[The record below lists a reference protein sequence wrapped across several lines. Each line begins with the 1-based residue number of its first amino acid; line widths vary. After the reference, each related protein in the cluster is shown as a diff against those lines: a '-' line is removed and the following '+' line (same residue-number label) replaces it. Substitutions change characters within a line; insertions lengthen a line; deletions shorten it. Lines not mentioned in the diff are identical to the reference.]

1 MAEQRIVMANEFTM
15 GKGGD
20 STAPVGY
27 QPTPEEKEAIKLV
40 DKLYSKAKKHRAQ
53 YDEKW
58 LDFYKMF
65 RGRQWKETR
74 PAYRHSEVVNLI
86 FRAIQSTVPILTDAK
101 PRIEF
106 LPQEPSDREFADLMS
121 KLVDFEWTK
130 GNWQE
135 ELIEAIYDA
144 HFYGAGFLELHI
156 DDDARDGIGAACLK
170 SSDPFY
176 HFPDPKARDVNK
188 ECDFYIYAEPVD
200 VELLKAEYPDKAQ
213 FIKPDLLD
221 MAQSDNK
228 TDFDQVKFKSPVD
241 NRSLV
246 EGTSSYDVKERNKAL
261 KQTLILKSR
270 EFEEEEKIIENDKG
284 ETEVKYVQKLKYPN
298 GRKIVK
304 VGGVLLEDEPYE
316 PEHGKFPY
324 ARILNYTL
332 PREFWGISEVEQ
344 LEGPQKTFNKLIS
357 FALDV
362 LTLMGNPIW
371 VVDTNSG
378 IDTENLFNR
387 PGLIVE
393 KEPGSEVRRE
403 TGVQLQPYVLQMVEL
418 MKSWFDDIQGQPE
431 VSRGIKPEAVSAA
444 SAIEALQDAA
454 NQRLRLKSRH
464 IDAALQDLGQMYA
477 SLVMQYYTAP
487 QVFRLTNNQNVDQ
500 YFKFHVEHEQDESG
514 NPLMDERGSP
524 IRMAKVREIGIDEN
538 GNQVVG
544 EEKSFQIRGKL
555 DVKVITGS
563 TLPFI
568 KAQREGLAFRLLQAG
583 AIDQPELLQAVEWP
597 NWEATWERVKNNQAA
612 MAAAAQPPQG

>member
-1 MAEQRIVMANEFTM
+1 MAEQRVVMANEFTM

-20 STAPVGY
+20 SNPPVGY
-27 QPTPEEKEAIKLV
+27 EPSPEEKEAIKLV
-40 DKLYSKAKKHRAQ
+40 DKLYSKSKKHRSQ

-58 LDFYKMF
+58 LDYYKMF
-65 RGRQWKETR
+65 RGRQWKEQR
-74 PAYRHSEVVNLI
+74 PAYRHSEVINLV
-86 FRAIQSTVPILTDAK
+86 FRAIQSSVPILTDAK
-101 PRIEF
+101 PRIEY
-106 LPQEPSDREFADLMS
+106 LPQEPSDREFADIMS
-121 KLVDFEWTK
+121 KLIDAEWTK

-135 ELIEAIYDA
+135 ELVEAIYDA
-144 HFYGAGFLELHI
+144 HFYGAGFLKI
-156 DDDARDGIGAACLK
+156 GINDDAPIAKVCLK
-170 SSDPFY
+170 SSDPFH

-188 ECDFYIYAEPVD
+188 DCDYYIYAEPVD

-213 FIKPDLLD
+213 WIKPDLMD
-221 MAQSDNK
+221 VNWGTK
-228 TDFDQVKFKSPVD
+228 TDLDQVKFKSPVD
-241 NRSLV
+241 NRTLL
-246 EGTSSYDVKERNKAL
+246 EGTSAFDVKDRNKAL

-304 VGGVLLEDEPYE
+304 VGGVLLDDEPYE

-324 ARILNYTL
+324 GRVLNYTL

-344 LEGPQKTFNKLIS
+344 LESPQKIFNKLVS

-371 VVDTNSG
+371 IVDTTSG

-393 KEPGSEVRRE
+393 KEAGSEVRRE
-403 TGVQLQPYVLQMVEL
+403 AGVPLQPYVLQMVDM
-418 MKSWFDDIQGQPE
+418 MKSWFDDIQGVPE

-444 SAIEALQDAA
+444 AAIEALQDAA
-454 NQRLRLKSRH
+454 NQRLRLKTRH

-487 QVFRLTNNQNVDQ
+487 QVFRITNNENASQ
-500 YFKFHVEHEQDESG
+500 YFKFHVEQETDDQGE
-514 NPLMDERGSP
+514 PLMDEKGSP
-524 IRMAKVREIGIDEN
+524 IRVAKVREVSTDEM
-538 GNQVVG
+538 GNQVVS
-544 EEKSFQIRGKL
+544 EEKSYQIRGDL
-555 DVKVITGS
+555 DVKVMTGS

-568 KAQREGLAFRLLQAG
+568 KAQREALAFRLFQAG
-583 AIDQPELLQAVEWP
+583 AIDQPELLQSVEWP
-597 NWEATWERVKNNQAA
+597 NWESVWERVQKRQTE
-612 MAAAAQPPQG
+612 MAAAQAQAPQG